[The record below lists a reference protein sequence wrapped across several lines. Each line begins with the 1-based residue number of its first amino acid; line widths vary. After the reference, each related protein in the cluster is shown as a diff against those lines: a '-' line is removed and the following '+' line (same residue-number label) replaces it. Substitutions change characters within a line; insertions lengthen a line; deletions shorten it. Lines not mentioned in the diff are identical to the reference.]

1 MSFSVIVPACNE
13 EGYLQ
18 RTLEGIDAARA
29 FLLEEDGEVIVV
41 DNASTDQTA
50 SIAAAAGAKVVREPI
65 RNVGR
70 ARNKGAACSVGEWLV
85 FIDADTLV
93 PELLFRRMR
102 DALRDPG
109 CIGGAVDVRNSANR
123 LVVRLYLRA
132 WRLIGAI
139 AGMAQGAA
147 QFCRREAFEAADGY
161 DESLWMGEDVDFF
174 WRLRKLARQSHARVE
189 ILRDIR
195 VHPSARRFDRWSVW
209 EILVRTNPL
218 FILLFRRRRA
228 AWRGWYDELVR

>member
-13 EGYLQ
+13 EGCLR

-29 FLLEEDGEVIVV
+29 LLLEEDGKVIVV

-50 SIAAAAGAKVVREPI
+50 SIAAAAGAKVVSEPI

-70 ARNKGAACSVGEWLV
+70 ARNKGAACAAGEWFV

-109 CIGGAVDVRNSANR
+109 CIGGAVDVLTSANR
-123 LVVRLYLRA
+123 LVVRLYLTI

-174 WRLRKLARQSHARVE
+174 WRLKKLARQSHARVE
-189 ILRDIR
+189 VLRDIR
-195 VHPSARRFDRWSVW
+195 VRPSARRFDRWSVW